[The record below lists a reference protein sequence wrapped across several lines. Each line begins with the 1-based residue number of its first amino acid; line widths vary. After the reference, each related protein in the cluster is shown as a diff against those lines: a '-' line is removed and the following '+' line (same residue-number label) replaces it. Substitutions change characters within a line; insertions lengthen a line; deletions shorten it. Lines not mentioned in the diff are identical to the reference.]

1 MSGHRIG
8 FPLRKG
14 SIPEELVD
22 LGEFPGGA
30 IAAPAGWPESCWD
43 GPSKVG
49 NGWMAR
55 CDAGTGKYQAVVF
68 CQVILGGQ
76 KLVRQGGWTHA
87 GTWATA
93 FCPGGTNRTSGG
105 INSSPDP

>member
-1 MSGHRIG
+1 MSKRIAHCFTVAVAAAALFTVG
-8 FPLRKG
+8 
-14 SIPEELVD
+14 
-22 LGEFPGGA
+22 PGGA
-30 IAAPAGWPESCWD
+30 VAAPATWPESCWD

-49 NGWMAR
+49 NGWMAK

-105 INSSPDP
+105 INTSPDP

>member
-1 MSGHRIG
+1 MSKRIAHCLTVVAVVAAL
-8 FPLRKG
+8 FTA
-14 SIPEELVD
+14 S
-22 LGEFPGGA
+22 PGGA
-30 IAAPAGWPESCWD
+30 VAAPAGWPESCWD

-49 NGWMAR
+49 NGWMAK